1 MWCTNDWYIT
11 EKIAVAGL
19 CRRMLLNWRPDMTT
33 SSHAL
38 LSVFRGHGIDR
49 VFLVP
54 GESYLGVLDALY
66 DFPDIDTVTCRHES
80 GAGFMAVADARL
92 SGRPGVAL
100 VSRGPGASNASIAV
114 HTAQQDALPL
124 ILIVGQVPRA
134 DLRREAFQEIDYQR
148 MYGGIAKWVFEA
160 TEPGQL
166 AEAAFKAIRIA
177 TSGTPGPVVLAI
189 PEDIQQQQV
198 PQPEWSARGTAC
210 EPSGA
215 IPDDA
220 TLRTLRQRLERA
232 ERPLIV
238 AGGVFEKPGGRE
250 ALAALAEAWQI
261 PVALSFRR
269 HDLFSNLHPLY
280 VGDLGLANPKVQ
292 IDAFRESDLI
302 VALGTRFGDITSQG
316 YSFPD
321 LPRPAQTF
329 VHAYPDNHMVGLHFA
344 PDFPLVCDPVELA
357 RALTPAVKP
366 AIPNARP
373 AWARRLK
380 GIHDAHSAWPQRAAG
395 DGIDFAQVVR
405 ALREQARADAIVCLD
420 AGTFAAP
427 VYRHFGFVPPQRLM
441 SPLSGTMGY
450 GTPAAIAS
458 QLRFPGRQVICMAG
472 DGGFM
477 MTGNEMIAAVERR
490 LPILFILANNAS
502 YASIRIQQELHY
514 PGRVLG
520 TNLFNPDFEQIARAF
535 GMQAQRVDRLDE
547 LAAALRSGLAG
558 DGPHFIEIKTSLAV
572 TLPERR
578 SD

>member
-1 MWCTNDWYIT
+1 M
-11 EKIAVAGL
+11 KS
-19 CRRMLLNWRPDMTT
+19 

-38 LSVFRGHGIDR
+38 LSVFQAHGIDR

-54 GESYLGVLDALY
+54 GESYLGILDALY
-66 DFPDIDTVTCRHES
+66 DFPGIDTVTCRHES

-92 SGRPGVAL
+92 TRRPGVAL
-100 VSRGPGASNASIAV
+100 VSRGPGASNVAIAV
-114 HTAQQDALPL
+114 HTAQQDAIPM

-148 MYGGIAKWVFEA
+148 MYGTIAKWVFEV
-160 TEPGQL
+160 TDPGQL

-189 PEDIQQQQV
+189 PEDLQQQPVAQ
-198 PQPEWSARGTAC
+198 PQWMAREHESTKPEDS
-210 EPSGA
+210 
-215 IPDDA
+215 
-220 TLRTLRQRLERA
+220 TLRQVLQQIEAA

-238 AGGVFEKPGGRE
+238 AGGGFEAPGGRE
-250 ALAALAEAWQI
+250 ALRALAEAWHI

-269 HDLFSNLHPLY
+269 HDVFSNLHPLY
-280 VGDLGLANPKVQ
+280 AGELGLANPKAQ
-292 IDAFRESDLI
+292 IDAFRQSDLI
-302 VALGTRFGDITSQG
+302 LALGTRFGDITSQG

-329 VHAYPDNHMVGLHFA
+329 VHACADDHMVGLHFA
-344 PDFPLVCDPVELA
+344 ADFGLVCDPVELA
-357 RALTPAVKP
+357 RALTPA
-366 AIPNARP
+366 ARAEIPQART
-373 AWARRLK
+373 AWARQLQDIR
-380 GIHDAHSAWPQRAAG
+380 AAFTAWPQRSAG
-395 DGIDFAQVVR
+395 DGIDFAQVVK
-405 ALREQARADAIVCLD
+405 AVREQASADAIVCLD

-458 QLRFPGRQVICMAG
+458 QLRFPGRQVICMVG

-477 MTGNEMIAAVERR
+477 MTGNEMIAAVERK
-490 LPILFILANNAS
+490 LPILFILANNGS
-502 YASIRIQQELHY
+502 YASIRIQQERHY

-520 TNLFNPDFEQIARAF
+520 TSLFNPDFEQIARAF
-535 GMQAQRVDRLDE
+535 GMQAQRIDSPDQVAGAVR
-547 LAAALRSGLAG
+547 RGLAG
-558 DGPHFIEIKTSLAV
+558 DGPHFIEVKASLSV

>member
-1 MWCTNDWYIT
+1 MNS
-11 EKIAVAGL
+11 
-19 CRRMLLNWRPDMTT
+19 

-38 LSVFRGHGIDR
+38 LSVFQQHGIDR

-54 GESYLGVLDALY
+54 GESYLGILDALC
-66 DFPDIDTVTCRHES
+66 DFPGIDAVTCRHEA

-92 SGRPGVAL
+92 SGRPGIAL
-100 VSRGPGASNASIAV
+100 VSRGPGASNAAIAL
-114 HTAQQDALPL
+114 HTAQQDAIPM

-134 DLRREAFQEIDYQR
+134 DLRREAFQEIDYGR

-166 AEAAFKAIRIA
+166 AEAAFKAVRVA
-177 TSGTPGPVVLAI
+177 TSGTPGPVVLVI
-189 PEDIQQQQV
+189 PEDLQQQQV
-198 PQPEWSARGTAC
+198 AQPRWRAQGSASTQPEA
-210 EPSGA
+210 
-215 IPDDA
+215 A
-220 TLRTLRQRLERA
+220 TVQELRRRIEAA

-238 AGGVFEKPGGRE
+238 AGGAYEAPGGRE

-280 VGDLGLANPKVQ
+280 VGELGLANPKFQ
-292 IDAFRESDLI
+292 IETFRQSDLI
-302 VALGTRFGDITSQG
+302 LALGTRYGDITSQG

-321 LPRPAQTF
+321 LPSPAQTF
-329 VHAYPDNHMVGLHFA
+329 VHAYPDPHMVGLHFA
-344 PDFPLVCDPVELA
+344 PDFPLVCDPIELA
-357 RALTPAVKP
+357 RALTPAAKP
-366 AIPNARP
+366 ELAQPRA
-373 AWARRLK
+373 AWIKRLRD
-380 GIHDAHSAWPQRAAG
+380 IFDVHAAWPRREAA
-395 DGIDFAQVVR
+395 DGIDFARVVQAVR
-405 ALREQARADAIVCLD
+405 AQASDDAIVCVD

-450 GTPAAIAS
+450 GTPAAIAA
-458 QLRFPGRQVICMAG
+458 QLRFPGRQVICMVG

-477 MTGNEMIAAVERR
+477 MTGNEMIAAVERK
-490 LPILFILANNAS
+490 LPILFILANNGS

-520 TNLFNPDFEQIARAF
+520 TSLFNPDFEQIARAF
-535 GMQAQRVDRLDE
+535 GMRAQRVVRQDE
-547 LAAALRSGLAG
+547 VAGAIAGALAAGAPA
-558 DGPHFIEIKTSLAV
+558 FIEVRSSLLV
-572 TLPERR
+572 TLPQQR

>member
-1 MWCTNDWYIT
+1 
-11 EKIAVAGL
+11 
-19 CRRMLLNWRPDMTT
+19 MTS

-38 LSVFRGHGIDR
+38 LSVFQQHGIDR

-54 GESYLGVLDALY
+54 GESYLGILDALY
-66 DFPDIDTVTCRHES
+66 DFPGIDAVTCRHEA

-100 VSRGPGASNASIAV
+100 VSRGPGATNAAIAV

-124 ILIVGQVPRA
+124 ILIVGQVPRS
-134 DLRREAFQEIDYQR
+134 DLRREAFQEIDYRR
-148 MYGGIAKWVFEA
+148 MYGTIAKWVFEA
-160 TEPGQL
+160 TDPSQI
-166 AEAAFKAIRIA
+166 AEAAFKAIRVA
-177 TSGTPGPVVLAI
+177 TSGTPGPVVLVI
-189 PEDIQQQQV
+189 PEDLQQQQV
-198 PQPEWSARGTAC
+198 EQPRWRAAEHSSTR
-210 EPSGA
+210 
-215 IPDDA
+215 PDAA
-220 TLRTLRQRLERA
+220 TLLELQRRIEAA

-238 AGGVFEKPGGRE
+238 AGGGFEPPGGRE

-269 HDLFSNLHPLY
+269 HDVFSNLHPLY
-280 VGDLGLANPKVQ
+280 VGELGLANPKAQ
-292 IDAFRESDLI
+292 IDAFRQCDLI
-302 VALGTRFGDITSQG
+302 LALGTRFGDITSQG

-329 VHAYPDNHMVGLHFA
+329 VHAYDDEHMVGLHFA
-344 PDFPLVCDPVELA
+344 ADFGLVCDPVELA
-357 RALTPAVKP
+357 RVLIPAAQAQIAQP
-366 AIPNARP
+366 RA
-373 AWARRLK
+373 AWIKRLK
-380 GIHDAHSAWPQRAAG
+380 EIHETHTAWPQRLAG
-395 DGIDFAQVVR
+395 DGIDFVQVVKALRAQVS
-405 ALREQARADAIVCLD
+405 ADAIVCLD

-458 QLRFPGRQVICMAG
+458 QLRFPGRQVICMVG

-477 MTGNEMIAAVERR
+477 MTGNEMIAAVERK
-490 LPILFILANNAS
+490 LPILFILANNGS

-514 PGRVLG
+514 PGRVVG
-520 TNLFNPDFEQIARAF
+520 TSLFNPDFGQIARAF
-535 GMQAQRVDRLDE
+535 GMRAQRIEREEDVAGAVADG
-547 LAAALRSGLAG
+547 LAA
-558 DGPHFIEIKTSLAV
+558 DGPYFMEVKASLAV

>member
-1 MWCTNDWYIT
+1 
-11 EKIAVAGL
+11 
-19 CRRMLLNWRPDMTT
+19 MTT

-38 LSVFRGHGIDR
+38 LAVLQAHGIDR

-54 GESYLGVLDALY
+54 GESYLGILDALY
-66 DFPDIDTVTCRHES
+66 DFPGIDAVPCRHES
-80 GAGFMAVADARL
+80 GAGFMAVADGRL
-92 SGRPGVAL
+92 TGRPGVAL
-100 VSRGPGASNASIAV
+100 VSRGPGATNASIAV
-114 HTAQQDALPL
+114 HTAQQDAIPL

-148 MYGGIAKWVFEA
+148 MYGAIEKWVFEA
-160 TEPGQL
+160 TDPGQL

-177 TSGTPGPVVLAI
+177 TSGTPGPVVLVV
-189 PEDIQQQQV
+189 PEDLQQQQV
-198 PQPEWSARGTAC
+198 AQPRWIARAHASTKPG
-210 EPSGA
+210 
-215 IPDDA
+215 DA
-220 TLRTLRQRLERA
+220 TLRELLRLMEAA

-238 AGGVFEKPGGRE
+238 AGGGFEVPGGRE
-250 ALAALAEAWQI
+250 ALCALAETWHI

-280 VGDLGLANPKVQ
+280 AGELGLANPKNQ

-302 VALGTRFGDITSQG
+302 LALGTRFGDITSQE

-329 VHAYPDNHMVGLHFA
+329 VHACADDHMVGLHFA
-344 PDFPLVCDPVELA
+344 PDFGLVCNPVELA
-357 RALTPAVKP
+357 RALTPAAGP
-366 AIPNARP
+366 PIPQARP
-373 AWARRLK
+373 AWARRLQD
-380 GIHDAHSAWPQRAAG
+380 IREAFTAWPQRKAE

-405 ALREQARADAIVCLD
+405 AVRQQASEDAIVCVD

-458 QLRFPGRQVICMAG
+458 QLRFPGRQVICMVG

-477 MTGNEMIAAVERR
+477 MTGNEMIAAVERK

-514 PGRVLG
+514 PGRTVG
-520 TNLFNPDFEQIARAF
+520 TSLFNPDFEKIARAF
-535 GMQAQRVDRLDE
+535 GMQAQRIVRPE
-547 LAAALRSGLAG
+547 EVASAVAMGLAG
-558 DGPHFIEIKTSLAV
+558 GGPRFIEVKASLSV

-578 SD
+578 S